1 MPDNVLSRNA
11 AVYHQLAN
19 DYLRAVDV
27 AGDGNCYF
35 RALSFCIHGN
45 QRSHASLRALIASH
59 VKRQAETAATEDK
72 ATLLKRAGDIATDRF
87 WPGEDIV
94 LATAFCLQRAIVVYV
109 THGSSSPFTYSP
121 LTASSKPPLTLAF
134 FEPGHYMAVVPIA
147 STHIKVSN
155 AVENALSPMSCE
167 STCTSAV
174 PGKHKQATAM
184 VNHPSGNLLTSASKP
199 LS

>member
-1 MPDNVLSRNA
+1 MLSRNA
-11 AVYHQLAN
+11 AVYRQLAN

-27 AGDGNCYF
+27 AGDGTCYF

-72 ATLLKRAGDIATDRF
+72 ATLLKRAADIATDRF

-109 THGSSSPFTYSP
+109 AHGSSSPLTYSP
-121 LTASSKPPLTLAF
+121 LTASGKPPLTLAF
-134 FEPGHYMAVVPIA
+134 FEPGHYMAVVQWQA
-147 STHIKVSN
+147 HILKSLM
-155 AVENALSPMSCE
+155 LSRMPCYQCHANQLAHQLFQGSI
-167 STCTSAV
+167 
-174 PGKHKQATAM
+174 
-184 VNHPSGNLLTSASKP
+184 SKP
-199 LS
+199 LQWAIILLETC